1 MALGDISLKQ
11 INKTKRIIKI
21 KKLPGHSKNMICN
34 AENKQW
40 GAVSTNAEA
49 GTFQTQT
56 NSYTTQSL
64 RARASRAEFV
74 RAFR

>member
-40 GAVSTNAEA
+40 GAVSTRKQGHFKHKQTVTQHTRFELGRAE
-49 GTFQTQT
+49 
-56 NSYTTQSL
+56 QSL
-64 RARASRAEFV
+64 
-74 RAFR
+74 